1 MSNMRDEIRNK
12 VMESV
17 DSGELTRLAQDIV
30 RIPSVYGDEEK
41 VALFLANKFKEWG
54 FEVTVDEV
62 LPKRPN
68 VYAVLRGQSASPTL
82 MYNGH
87 MDVVPP
93 GDGWTNEPYSGL
105 LRDGRLYGRGTA
117 DMKGPLA
124 SMMIA
129 ANALKRAQ
137 VELKGNLLITA
148 VVGEEEN
155 QKGTLQV
162 ADRRMRAEF
171 AVVGEPTEL
180 RVCIAHKGDVT
191 VEITTTGKA
200 AHASVLHQGT
210 NAIYKMRRI
219 IEAIEKFSL
228 ELEARKTHPLL
239 GGATISVGTIEGG
252 TISSA
257 VPALCKIMVDRRT
270 LPDESGE
277 MAEAELESLV
287 EKLRREDPD
296 LVAHVKTVVDA
307 LPMEISEDHDLVR
320 TLRKAVKEILGH
332 DPEVQGVPYTTDGGI
347 LASRAKIPT
356 VVFGPGDIDLAHRPD
371 ESIPV
376 DEMCAAAKI
385 YALTALHLLS

>member
-1 MSNMRDEIRNK
+1 
-12 VMESV
+12 MESV
-17 DSGELTRLAQDIV
+17 DSEELTSLAQDIV

-41 VALFLANKFKEWG
+41 VALFLANKFKQWG

-62 LPKRPN
+62 LPRRPN
-68 VYAVLRGQSASPTL
+68 VYAVLRGKSESPTL

-93 GDGWTNEPYSGL
+93 GDGWTEDPYSGL
-105 LRDGRLYGRGTA
+105 LRGGRLYGRGAA

-137 VELKGNLLITA
+137 VELKGDLVITA

-162 ADRRMRAEF
+162 ADRKMRADF

-180 RVCIAHKGDVT
+180 KVCIAHKGDVT
-191 VEITTTGKA
+191 YEITTAGKA
-200 AHASVLHQGT
+200 AHASVLHQGM

-219 IEAIEKFSL
+219 IEAIEKFSV
-228 ELEARKTHPLL
+228 ELEARRSHPLL
-239 GGATISVGTIEGG
+239 GTATISVGTIEGG

-257 VPALCKIMVDRRT
+257 VPAFCKIMVDRRT
-270 LPDESGE
+270 LPDEGGE
-277 MAEAELESLV
+277 KGKAELEGLV
-287 EKLRREDPD
+287 EKLRRDDSD

-307 LPMEISEDHDLVR
+307 LPMEIPEDHDLVR
-320 TLRKAVKEILGH
+320 TIRRAAKEILGE

-347 LASRAKIPT
+347 LANRSKIPT
-356 VVFGPGDIDLAHRPD
+356 LVFGPGDIGQAHRPD

-376 DEMCAAAKI
+376 EEMFAAAKI

>member
-1 MSNMRDEIRNK
+1 MSNLSGDIRNR
-12 VMESV
+12 VLELVGSE
-17 DSGELTRLAQDIV
+17 ELTSLAKDIV

-41 VALFLANKFKEWG
+41 VALFLANKFKQWG

-62 LPKRPN
+62 LPRRPN
-68 VYAVLRGQSASPTL
+68 VYAVLRGRSASPTL

-93 GDGWTNEPYSGL
+93 GDGWTDDPYSGL
-105 LRDGRLYGRGTA
+105 LRGGRLYGRGAA

-129 ANALKRAQ
+129 ANALKRAR
-137 VELKGNLLITA
+137 VELKGDLVITA

-162 ADRRMRAEF
+162 ADRKMRADF

-180 RVCIAHKGDVT
+180 KVCIAHKGDVT
-191 VEITTTGKA
+191 YEITTAGKA
-200 AHASVLHQGT
+200 AHASVLHQGI

-228 ELEARKTHPLL
+228 ELETRKTHPLL
-239 GGATISVGTIEGG
+239 GSATMSVGTIAGG

-257 VPALCKIMVDRRT
+257 VPASCTIMVDRRT
-270 LPDESGE
+270 LPDESREIGK
-277 MAEAELESLV
+277 AELESLV
-287 EKLRREDPD
+287 EELRREDPD

-307 LPMEISEDHDLVR
+307 LPMQIPEDHDLVR
-320 TLRKAVKEILGH
+320 TLRKAVKEVLGR
-332 DPEVQGVPYTTDGGI
+332 DLGIEGVPYTTDGGI

-356 VVFGPGDIDLAHRPD
+356 VVFGPGDIRQAHQPD

-376 DEMCAAAKI
+376 DEMFSAAKI
-385 YALTALHLLS
+385 YALTALRLLS